1 MGCVHSEMSPGA
13 CSQFVPTRPTI
24 QTARRIGGHGTD
36 AVSCGSLNNIYAGSL
51 KSRLLLKFIIDSWV
65 LKRMQNVIGVS
76 FYFLLP
82 LTHLMSPTM
91 TESM

>member
-1 MGCVHSEMSPGA
+1 MILSSLTHTYTLSHAHTLTP
-13 CSQFVPTRPTI
+13 
-24 QTARRIGGHGTD
+24 RRIGGHGTD

-51 KSRLLLKFIIDSWV
+51 KSMLLLKFIIDSWV

-76 FYFLLP
+76 FYFLLS